1 MKGLR
6 VGNERV
12 SSPFFILQCL
22 KEHSVWCCKDTL
34 FPVKIDSNTRILFV
48 MILYSWFCLEE
59 CIVKCNFVSIILQ
72 GGKLNQHM
80 KAINRIKVV
89 LAEKQLSGKWLAN
102 EIGCTEN
109 TVSRWC
115 SNKVQPSLEN
125 LLEIAE
131 VLKVD
136 IRELLRSSKEQV

>member
-1 MKGLR
+1 
-6 VGNERV
+6 
-12 SSPFFILQCL
+12 
-22 KEHSVWCCKDTL
+22 
-34 FPVKIDSNTRILFV
+34 
-48 MILYSWFCLEE
+48 
-59 CIVKCNFVSIILQ
+59 
-72 GGKLNQHM
+72 M

-89 LAEKQLSGKWLAN
+89 LAEKQLSGKWLAK

-136 IRELLRSSKEQV
+136 IRELLRSSKE